1 MYRKILFSLFAV
13 SILFSCQFEN
23 EKRIINK
30 LDKINFGYN
39 KESAELIYY
48 GPLLITIP
56 KNQKEKHSLTI
67 IFGGI
72 KYANPKFMMDN
83 TPKEYFEKSV
93 LVFAPCRSMGGEGF
107 KNYINITNKILKR
120 QGIKTT
126 KLAVCGFSGGGPDA
140 LEAEGSNLKLVGLI
154 DADPDFS
161 KVKDKKYPL
170 IINSYNVKNWGEDEK
185 TKNLFRS
192 FAIWTRNHRSLLEK
206 TKVDHKIYPKY
217 FFYRYRHKFLS

>member
-1 MYRKILFSLFAV
+1 MFKKILFSLIAI
-13 SILFSCQFEN
+13 SLLFSCQFES
-23 EKRIINK
+23 EKRILKK
-30 LDKINFGYN
+30 LNKINFGYS

-56 KNQKEKHSLTI
+56 KNQKDKQSITL

-83 TPKEYFEKSV
+83 TPREYFEKSV

-126 KLAVCGFSGGGPDA
+126 KIAVCGFSGGGPDA

-154 DADPDFS
+154 DADPNFS
-161 KVKDKKYPL
+161 KAKDKKYPL
-170 IINSYNVKNWGEDEK
+170 IINSYNVENWGEDEK
-185 TKNLFRS
+185 IKGMFRS
-192 FAIWTRNHRSLLEK
+192 FAIWTRKNRSIIEK
-206 TKVDHKIYPKY
+206 TSVDHKIYPKY
-217 FFYRYRHKFLS
+217 FLYRYRNKFIP